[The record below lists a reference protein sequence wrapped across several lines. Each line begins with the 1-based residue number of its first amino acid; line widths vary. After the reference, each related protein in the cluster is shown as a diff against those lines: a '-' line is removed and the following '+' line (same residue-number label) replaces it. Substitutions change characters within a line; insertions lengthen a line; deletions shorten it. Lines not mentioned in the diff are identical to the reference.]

1 MQTGPDQVRVRE
13 DISVAELDALVI
25 GEQVPVALRVAE
37 QSCAD
42 VLVTPPAS
50 ASTPLWQLAA
60 RHAPAVPPLIIHSDG
75 GPLSRATS
83 FVLAAHPHATAVV
96 LRDYTSA
103 LWTDT
108 VADRADEVA
117 AALLARLAEAH
128 ARRNLDARLVM
139 ANRGCA
145 RAGRSG
151 SVSRTSPPSEMVT
164 QAAHTG
170 SCLAARLRVYTRNAP
185 VGPEPS
191 EAEAQEES
199 TTQIV
204 AD

>member
-83 FVLAAHPHATAVV
+83 FMLAPTHATAVV

-108 VADRADEVA
+108 LADRADEIA
-117 AALLARLAEAH
+117 AALLAHVAEAH
-128 ARRNLDARLVM
+128 ARSNLDARLVI
-139 ANRGCA
+139 ANRGYA
-145 RAGRSG
+145 RVGRSG
-151 SVSRTSPPSEMVT
+151 SVFRTSPPSELVT

-191 EAEAQEES
+191 EAEAQEEP